1 MEIKD
6 LLPDWTDWEWIEEH
20 INKHYRSS
28 YFSSLRGYYGEYPEE
43 VTASWSCALMA
54 FAPEDRKSDF
64 NSAVRL
70 YIRKF
75 CRDIRQDI
83 EAHMKNYIWE
93 VEREYK
99 TVEVE

>member
-1 MEIKD
+1 
-6 LLPDWTDWEWIEEH
+6 
-20 INKHYRSS
+20 
-28 YFSSLRGYYGEYPEE
+28 
-43 VTASWSCALMA
+43 MA

>member
-6 LLPDWTDWEWIEEH
+6 LLPNWTDWEWIEEH

-28 YFSSLRGYYGEYPEE
+28 YFSALRGYTGEYPEE
-43 VTASWSCALMA
+43 VTASWACALMG
-54 FAPEDRKSDF
+54 FAPQDRKSDY
-64 NSAVRL
+64 NTAVRL
-70 YIRKF
+70 FIRKF
-75 CRDIRQDI
+75 CRDIRQNISEHIND
-83 EAHMKNYIWE
+83 YIWE